1 MSRRWILFAVLL
13 LAGPGAA
20 LAQTAGVLDAILS
33 QSSALTGSWIDRAI
47 NLAQKIF
54 GALVV
59 LEFVWFGA
67 QTVLKKSDLSEL
79 FGGLAFKVVAIGFF
93 YTLIQYAPS
102 WIPAI
107 QQSFLQ
113 AGATISGL
121 DLQTFT
127 PSRIINYGVD
137 AAGKMLG
144 DFSGQVG
151 NELSGEWWNAIGV
164 IGRNLLPALIMVIS
178 AFLVVIAFAII
189 AIQFIVTM
197 LESYLVIGAGA
208 VMLGFSGSRWTM
220 NFAEKYLS
228 YAMSVGGKL
237 IVVTM
242 LVGFGQSFADGIID
256 HWTSLRQNTGNGAIK
271 FGDYLAI
278 AGGSLVFS
286 AMSYMLPSLA
296 GSMLNGVASMS
307 LANTAGAASSATMP
321 AVTGG
326 ARVGATAMS
335 GTSAALTHAAGRLA
349 PTGAI
354 SGITRAAG
362 GGGGGDGSMAGAT
375 RAAFG
380 GGGGSGAGAP
390 GAGAA
395 AGASAMHKRGSATV
409 VQPHG
414 GAQQRPGQLPGGG
427 GGAQHAAANAPAFHD
442 PRAAGGPGAGL
453 GGGAQQA
460 QAQASAAAGRPD
472 AGWRDYRDE
481 ERDKQR
487 EMRARASAGKF
498 SRALLKAADKASDAS
513 DAMSAFA
520 RRNRRPLQSDG
531 HVGAAPGMRMRID
544 D

>member
-1 MSRRWILFAVLL
+1 MSRRWILFAVLM

-20 LAQTAGVLDAILS
+20 LAQTAGVLDLILN
-33 QSSALTGSWIDRAI
+33 QSSALTATWMDRAI
-47 NLAQKIF
+47 GLAQKIF

-67 QTVLKKSDLSEL
+67 QTVLKKSELSEL

-144 DFSGQVG
+144 DFGDQVG

-208 VMLGFSGSRWTM
+208 LMLGFSGSRWTM
-220 NFAEKYLS
+220 NFSEKYLS

-321 AVTGG
+321 AVTSG
-326 ARVGATAMS
+326 ARVGAAATGGA
-335 GTSAALTHAAGRLA
+335 GAALTHAAGRFA
-349 PTGAI
+349 PVGAI
-354 SGITRAAG
+354 TGIAPAAG
-362 GGGGGDGSMAGAT
+362 GGGGGGGSMAGAA
-375 RAAFG
+375 RAAFGG

-414 GAQQRPGQLPGGG
+414 GAQQRPGQQP
-427 GGAQHAAANAPAFHD
+427 GGAQQAANAPAFHD
-442 PRAAGGPGAGL
+442 PRAAGGPGAGF
-453 GGGAQQA
+453 GDGASAQQA

-498 SRALLKAADKASDAS
+498 SRALLKAADKAADAS

>member
-1 MSRRWILFAVLL
+1 
-13 LAGPGAA
+13 
-20 LAQTAGVLDAILS
+20 
-33 QSSALTGSWIDRAI
+33 
-47 NLAQKIF
+47 
-54 GALVV
+54 
-59 LEFVWFGA
+59 
-67 QTVLKKSDLSEL
+67 
-79 FGGLAFKVVAIGFF
+79 
-93 YTLIQYAPS
+93 
-102 WIPAI
+102 
-107 QQSFLQ
+107 
-113 AGATISGL
+113 
-121 DLQTFT
+121 
-127 PSRIINYGVD
+127 
-137 AAGKMLG
+137 MLG

-242 LVGFGQSFADGIID
+242 LVGFGQSFADGIIE
-256 HWTSLRQNTGNGAIK
+256 HWSSLRQNTGNGAIK

-395 AGASAMHKRGSATV
+395 RRAGATQPQPGSGAQQQRPSQ
-409 VQPHG
+409 QPG
-414 GAQQRPGQLPGGG
+414 GAQQ
-427 GGAQHAAANAPAFHD
+427 AANAPAFHD
-442 PRAAGGPGAGL
+442 PRAAGGSGAGL

-460 QAQASAAAGRPD
+460 QVQASAAAGRPD
-472 AGWRDYRDE
+472 TGWRDYRDE
-481 ERDKQR
+481 QRDKQR